1 MKRQKRIFLLLL
13 ALVMLLI
20 PALGG
25 GLLTGCAAPV
35 EPAEG
40 APAMTAAPVTS
51 TPTIIPTEAST
62 PVPAESE
69 YYRDS
74 RMLVYADH
82 IVENGLHLQAG
93 DEVLISAP
101 PITSRLVELI
111 TEACYARGASAVN
124 VVYEELA
131 RNYAAMRYAE
141 DGAYDELVFSERLN
155 TWLSIENSSVCF
167 LLLLS
172 PRFDL
177 VRPDAAAR
185 ESFSEAELAF
195 LYGIKDWNKSQ
206 YPPDK
211 KWCIAACGN
220 ADWAKKVYPEL
231 TDAEAVAALWE
242 DIFSFVYL
250 DESSTTGSVAATHAR
265 ELDTRAKALTE
276 MHIESLHFVGGET
289 DVTVRLHQP
298 NIFQGSSAANAGE
311 TYLPNIPGEECFTLP
326 EKTGVN
332 GRVAA
337 SRPLV
342 LEDGTVIENMRLTFA
357 DGYVTEWSADAG
369 KEALD
374 ELLTTENA
382 RYLGEVAM
390 VSANSPIYRAGK
402 VYYITLFD
410 ENATCHMAFGDAL
423 VDYNLPAGTEPDEQ
437 VNRCDIHVDFMFG
450 TDDMEI
456 TATLMDGTEK
466 TIMHEGVWAF

>member
-1 MKRQKRIFLLLL
+1 MHISITEIAFASGML
-13 ALVMLLI
+13 A
-20 PALGG
+20 G
-25 GLLTGCAAPV
+25 GLLAGCAAPAK
-35 EPAEG
+35 PAG
-40 APAMTAAPVTS
+40 DAPAVITAVPA
-51 TPTIIPTEAST
+51 TPSPAQTIAPTEAPT

-82 IVENGLHLQAG
+82 IAGNGLNLQKG
-93 DEVLISAP
+93 DEALIIAP
-101 PITSRLVELI
+101 PIASRLVELI

-124 VVYEELA
+124 VVYEDLA
-131 RNYAAMRYAE
+131 RDYAAMRHAKEGSYE
-141 DGAYDELVFSERLN
+141 ELVFSEGLS
-155 TWLSIENSSVCF
+155 TWLAIENSSVCY

-177 VRPDAAAR
+177 ERPD
-185 ESFSEAELAF
+185 EAERARFYEAQNKF
-195 LYGIKDWNKSQ
+195 LYGLRDWDKSE
-206 YPPDK
+206 YPPEK

-231 TDAEAVAALWE
+231 TGAEAVAALWE
-242 DIFSFVYL
+242 DIFSFAYL

-276 MHIESLHFVGGET
+276 MGIALLHFTGGET
-289 DVTVRLHQP
+289 DVTVRLHRP
-298 NIFQGSSAANAGE
+298 HVFQGSSAGNAAE
-311 TYLPNIPGEECFTLP
+311 PYLPNIPGEECFTLP

-342 LEDGTVIENMRLTFA
+342 LEDGTVIENMRLTFQ

-382 RYLGEVAM
+382 RYLGEIAM
-390 VSANSPIYRAGK
+390 VSANSPIYRTGK
-402 VYYITLFD
+402 VYYTTLFD